1 MADGGGD
8 PPGESNIGKVDKAED
23 VGLKKN
29 QLLARAEV
37 NKQLQGDNQFDVVLI
52 DHPSQMK
59 VMVQLKQGEAWE
71 KYHQL
76 SSSKQVAELA
86 AKHTFKEHPNNNIKV
101 YPIPAMN
108 PTLNNPATDTQGK
121 DPQR

>member
-1 MADGGGD
+1 M
-8 PPGESNIGKVDKAED
+8 KVDKAED
-23 VGLKKN
+23 AGFKKN
-29 QLLARAEV
+29 QLWASAEV
-37 NKQLQGDNQFDVVLI
+37 NKQLQGDNQFEVVLI
-52 DHPSQMK
+52 DHLSQMT

-101 YPIPAMN
+101 YPIQAMN
-108 PTLNNPATDTQGK
+108 PTLNKPATDTQGK